1 MLMSLGTLA
10 TIARYAVSNLTLVV
24 FDNER
29 YLTTGSGSVSTATA
43 HGVHLAAIARS
54 AGISGA
60 LMVSDVADFEDAI
73 SRAMIQDGPWVIVA
87 KVDESDRGDPRAR
100 GGFPN
105 DLVEQSVLFQLA
117 LRARRG

>member
-1 MLMSLGTLA
+1 
-10 TIARYAVSNLTLVV
+10 
-24 FDNER
+24 
-29 YLTTGSGSVSTATA
+29 VSTATA